1 MKNVEIK
8 KLGRPV
14 NVNSARQQR
23 IAELAEKK
31 ANGTLKKGRP
41 VNEKSMRQ
49 INLTLKALKML
60 AGEEIKKGRP
70 VNENSARQQRIAE
83 LAAKAAANGGTVKR
97 GRPAKV
103 KVDIESIEL
112 VELTAANGGIE

>member
-97 GRPAKV
+97 GRPAKA